1 MRDLALGAYTQKDL
15 TEKVNTIGDVTT
27 LKTEI
32 KTTAVGAINE
42 LKTNYERIKNS
53 IDTPTVNVLIDQ
65 KLDPVK
71 NSINSLQTQVNNY
84 TINYKQSND
93 PTSTINPTINYATF
107 LNTTTGVLWTCVDK
121 TKNKNRWIN
130 GNGEVAGA
138 LPSDPNLGGAGFGV
152 GIAPKEITDKY
163 NISPMLGTFTP
174 GHMNYGNYTDIH
186 GNVMV
191 WIPKLYIKT
200 SNVNGAPYYGLKVE
214 VSDTQTEGFWCHR
227 AFINNGKEIPGFF
240 IDKYL
245 ASNQGGILGSRR
257 NTVPLT
263 CDAKFN
269 SISIIPGVSEKIA
282 LGNKITE
289 DSDLN
294 LDDLKSVKNRES
306 SFIEVVKNRGPEFQ
320 ILTVFAYNYLIL
332 LSKCIYQNAYNTNNF
347 SNIEFAK
354 SRTDR
359 FTFIQG
365 MNTEQTAQ
373 NAIQAVH
380 NLDYKSAGYTDGTN
394 ILYRTGSVSDA
405 KLGKISH
412 NGHAC
417 GVIDL
422 VGGLFNLA
430 IGAMYGYIDDQN
442 YFGVIKENVNITD
455 LDLESLIDTNNYDET
470 TLLAEIIAYIN
481 SDSDTPLGYFKD
493 TGARYNNSAVRETS
507 EYRIDSCGI
516 PNLSTLQSSINNTT
530 RETFL
535 WRGNPAY
542 RDTLTFPIV
551 GSSFRKPYYS
561 SVHFDRDRIGSIEL
575 GTRCILLPD

>member
-42 LKTNYERIKNS
+42 LKTGYERIKNS
-53 IDTPTVNVLIDQ
+53 IDTDAANFLIDR

-84 TINYKQSND
+84 TINYKQPND
-93 PTSTINPTINYATF
+93 PTATINPTINSATF

-121 TKNKNRWIN
+121 TTNKNLWIN
-130 GNGEVAGA
+130 GSGEIVGA
-138 LPSDPNLGGAGFGV
+138 LPSDPNLGSVGFGV

-163 NISPMLGTFTP
+163 NMSPMLGTFTP
-174 GHMNYGNYTDIH
+174 GHMNYGNYTDTH

-200 SNVNGAPYYGLKVE
+200 SNVDAAPYNGLKVE
-214 VSDTQTEGFWCHR
+214 VSATQAAGFWCHR

-269 SISIIPGVSEKIA
+269 SISIIPGVSAKVA

-294 LDDLKSVKNRES
+294 LDDLKSVKNRQS
-306 SFIEVVKNRGPEFQ
+306 SFIEAVKNRGPEFQ

-332 LSKCIYQNAYNTNNF
+332 LSKCIYQNAYNSNNF
-347 SNIEFAK
+347 NNIEFAK

-359 FTFIQG
+359 FAFIQG
-365 MNTEQTAQ
+365 MNTMQTTQ
-373 NAIQAVH
+373 RDIQAVH
-380 NLDYKSAGYTDGTN
+380 NLDYKPAGYTDGTN
-394 ILYRTGSVSDA
+394 VLYRTGSVSDA

-417 GVIDL
+417 GVVDL
-422 VGGLFNLA
+422 VGGLFNFA
-430 IGAMYGYIDDQN
+430 IGAMYGYINDQN
-442 YFGVIKENVNITD
+442 YFGVIKESTNITD

-470 TLLAEIIAYIN
+470 TLPAEIITYIN
-481 SDSDTPLGYFKD
+481 SDSDSPLGYFKD
-493 TGARYNNSAVRETS
+493 TGARYNNASTRTTS

-516 PNLSTLQSSINNTT
+516 PKLNVLQSGVNNTS

-535 WRGNPAY
+535 WRGNPTY
-542 RDTLTFPIV
+542 RDTLTFPLV
-551 GSSFRKPYYS
+551 GSSFKKPYYS
-561 SVHFDRDRIGSIEL
+561 SVHFVGDVIGSIEH
-575 GTRCILLPD
+575 GTRCVLLPD

>member
-1 MRDLALGAYTQKDL
+1 MY
-15 TEKVNTIGDVTT
+15 
-27 LKTEI
+27 
-32 KTTAVGAINE
+32 
-42 LKTNYERIKNS
+42 
-53 IDTPTVNVLIDQ
+53 
-65 KLDPVK
+65 
-71 NSINSLQTQVNNY
+71 
-84 TINYKQSND
+84 
-93 PTSTINPTINYATF
+93 
-107 LNTTTGVLWTCVDK
+107 
-121 TKNKNRWIN
+121 
-130 GNGEVAGA
+130 
-138 LPSDPNLGGAGFGV
+138 
-152 GIAPKEITDKY
+152 
-163 NISPMLGTFTP
+163 PMLGTFTP
-174 GHMNYGNYTDIH
+174 GHMNYGNYTDTH

-200 SNVNGAPYYGLKVE
+200 SNVAAAPYYGLKVE
-214 VSDTQTEGFWCHR
+214 VSATQAGGFWCHR

-269 SISIIPGVSEKIA
+269 SISIIPGVSTKVA

-294 LDDLKSVKNRES
+294 LDDLKSVKNRIS
-306 SFIEVVKNRGPEFQ
+306 SFVEAVKNRGPEFQ

-359 FTFIQG
+359 FAFIQG
-365 MNTEQTAQ
+365 MNTMQTAQ
-373 NAIQAVH
+373 RDIQAVH

-417 GVIDL
+417 GVVDL

-430 IGAMYGYIDDQN
+430 IGAMYGYILDKN

-470 TLLAEIIAYIN
+470 TLPAEIITYIS
-481 SDSDTPLGYFKD
+481 SDSDSPLGYFKD
-493 TGARYNNSAVRETS
+493 TGARYNNASTRTTS

-516 PNLSTLQSSINNTT
+516 PNLNTLQSSINNTS
-530 RETFL
+530 RETFI
-535 WRGNPAY
+535 WRGNPTY
-542 RDTLTFPIV
+542 RDTLTFPLV

-561 SVHFDRDRIGSIEL
+561 SVHFVRDVIGNTEH

>member
-53 IDTPTVNVLIDQ
+53 IDAPTVNILIDQ

-71 NSINSLQTQVNNY
+71 NSINSLQTRVNNY
-84 TINYKQSND
+84 TINYKQPND
-93 PTSTINPTINYATF
+93 PTSTINPTINSATF
-107 LNTTTGVLWTCVDK
+107 LNTTTGVIWTCIDK
-121 TKNKNRWIN
+121 TTNKNRWIN

-138 LPSDPNLGGAGFGV
+138 LPSNPNLGSVGFGV

-163 NISPMLGTFTP
+163 NMSPMLGTFTP
-174 GHMNYGNYTDIH
+174 GHMNYGNYTDTR

-200 SNVNGAPYYGLKVE
+200 SNVNAAPYYGLKVE
-214 VSDTQTEGFWCHR
+214 VSTTQSNGFWCHR

-269 SISIIPGVSEKIA
+269 SISIIPGVSAKIA

-294 LDDLKSVKNRES
+294 LDDLKSVKNRLS

-347 SNIEFAK
+347 SNIGFAK

-359 FTFIQG
+359 FAFIQG
-365 MNTEQTAQ
+365 MNTMQSAQ
-373 NAIQAVH
+373 RDIQAVH

-430 IGAMYGYIDDQN
+430 IGAMYGYIEDKN
-442 YFGVIKENVNITD
+442 YFGVIKESTNITN
-455 LDLESLIDTNNYDET
+455 LDLESLVDTNNYDET
-470 TLLAEIIAYIN
+470 TLPAEIITYIN
-481 SDSDTPLGYFKD
+481 SDSDSPLGYFKD
-493 TGARYNNSAVRETS
+493 TGARYNNASTRTTS

-516 PNLSTLQSSINNTT
+516 PNLSTLQSSINNTS

-542 RDTLTFPIV
+542 RDTLTFPLV
-551 GSSFRKPYYS
+551 GSGFRKPYYS
-561 SVHFDRDRIGSIEL
+561 SVHFVRDVIGNTEH

>member
-15 TEKVNTIGDVTT
+15 TEKVNTIGDVNT

-53 IDTPTVNVLIDQ
+53 IDAPTVNVLIDR

-71 NSINSLQTQVNNY
+71 NGINSLQTQVNNY
-84 TINYKQSND
+84 TINYKQPND

-121 TKNKNRWIN
+121 TTNKNLWIN
-130 GNGEVAGA
+130 GSGENVGA
-138 LPSDPNLGGAGFGV
+138 LPSDPNLGSVGFGV

-163 NISPMLGTFTP
+163 NMSPMLGTFTL
-174 GHMNYGNYTDIH
+174 GHMNYGNYMDTH

-200 SNVNGAPYYGLKVE
+200 SNVNSAPYYGLKVE

-263 CDAKFN
+263 CDTKFN

-306 SFIEVVKNRGPEFQ
+306 SFIEAVKNRGPEFQ

-354 SRTDR
+354 SKADR
-359 FTFIQG
+359 FAFIQG
-365 MNTEQTAQ
+365 MNTGQTAQ
-373 NAIQAVH
+373 SDIQAVH

-430 IGAMYGYIDDQN
+430 IGAMYGYINDQN

-470 TLLAEIIAYIN
+470 TLPAEIIAYIN

-493 TGARYNNSAVRETS
+493 TGARYNNSSVRDTS

-516 PNLSTLQSSINNTT
+516 PNLSVLQSSINNTT

-535 WRGNPAY
+535 WRGNPTY

-551 GSSFRKPYYS
+551 GSSFKKPYYS

>member
-1 MRDLALGAYTQKDL
+1 M
-15 TEKVNTIGDVTT
+15 
-27 LKTEI
+27 
-32 KTTAVGAINE
+32 
-42 LKTNYERIKNS
+42 
-53 IDTPTVNVLIDQ
+53 
-65 KLDPVK
+65 
-71 NSINSLQTQVNNY
+71 
-84 TINYKQSND
+84 
-93 PTSTINPTINYATF
+93 
-107 LNTTTGVLWTCVDK
+107 
-121 TKNKNRWIN
+121 
-130 GNGEVAGA
+130 
-138 LPSDPNLGGAGFGV
+138 
-152 GIAPKEITDKY
+152 
-163 NISPMLGTFTP
+163 SPMLGTFTP
-174 GHMNYGNYTDIH
+174 GHMNYGNYTDTH

-200 SNVNGAPYYGLKVE
+200 SNVDAAPYYGLKVE
-214 VSDTQTEGFWCHR
+214 VSATQAAGFWCHR

-269 SISIIPGVSEKIA
+269 SISIIPGVSAKIA

-294 LDDLKSVKNRES
+294 LDDLKSVKNRLS
-306 SFIEVVKNRGPEFQ
+306 SFIEAVKNRGPEFQ

-359 FTFIQG
+359 FAFIQG
-365 MNTEQTAQ
+365 MNTMQSAQ
-373 NAIQAVH
+373 RDIQAVH

-394 ILYRTGSVSDA
+394 VLYRTGSVSDS
-405 KLGKISH
+405 KMGKISH

-417 GVIDL
+417 GVVDL

-430 IGAMYGYIDDQN
+430 IGAMYGYILDRS
-442 YFGVIKENVNITD
+442 YFGVIKESTNITD
-455 LDLESLIDTNNYDET
+455 LDLESLVDTNNYDET
-470 TLLAEIIAYIN
+470 TLPAEIITYIN
-481 SDSDTPLGYFKD
+481 SDSDSPLGYFKD
-493 TGARYNNSAVRETS
+493 TGAKYNNASTRTTS

-516 PNLSTLQSSINNTT
+516 PNLSTLQSSINNTS

-535 WRGNPAY
+535 WRGNPTY
-542 RDTLTFPIV
+542 RDTLIFPLV

-561 SVHFDRDRIGSIEL
+561 SVHFVKDAIGNTEH

>member
-1 MRDLALGAYTQKDL
+1 MRDLTLGAYTQKDL

-32 KTTAVGAINE
+32 KTTTVGAINE

-53 IDTPTVNVLIDQ
+53 IDAPTVNVLIDQ

-71 NSINSLQTQVNNY
+71 NSINSLQTRVNNY
-84 TINYKQSND
+84 TINYKQPND
-93 PTSTINPTINYATF
+93 PTASINPTINYATF
-107 LNTTTGVLWTCVDK
+107 LNTTTGVIWTCIDK

-138 LPSDPNLGGAGFGV
+138 LPSNPNLGSVGFGV

-163 NISPMLGTFTP
+163 NMSPMLGTFTP
-174 GHMNYGNYTDIH
+174 GHMNYGNYTDTH

-214 VSDTQTEGFWCHR
+214 VSKTQTNGFWCHR

-257 NTVPLT
+257 NAVPLT
-263 CDAKFN
+263 CDTKFN
-269 SISIIPGVSEKIA
+269 SISIIPGVSAKIA

-294 LDDLKSVKNRES
+294 LDDLKSVKNRIS
-306 SFIEVVKNRGPEFQ
+306 SFIEAVKNRGPEFQ

-359 FTFIQG
+359 FAFIQG
-365 MNTEQTAQ
+365 MNTQQTAQ
-373 NAIQAVH
+373 RDIQAVH

-422 VGGLFNLA
+422 VGGLFNLS
-430 IGAMYGYIDDQN
+430 IGAIYGYILDKN
-442 YFGVIKENVNITD
+442 YFGVIKENVNITN
-455 LDLESLIDTNNYDET
+455 LDLESLVDTNNYDET
-470 TLLAEIIAYIN
+470 TLPAEIITYIN
-481 SDSDTPLGYFKD
+481 SDSDSPLGYFKN
-493 TGARYNNSAVRETS
+493 TGARYNNSAVRNTS

-516 PNLSTLQSSINNTT
+516 PNLSTLQSSINNTS

-535 WRGNPAY
+535 WRGNPTY
-542 RDTLTFPIV
+542 KDTLTFPLV
-551 GSSFRKPYYS
+551 GSGFRKPYYS
-561 SVHFDRDRIGSIEL
+561 SVHFVRDVIGNAEH

>member
-1 MRDLALGAYTQKDL
+1 M
-15 TEKVNTIGDVTT
+15 
-27 LKTEI
+27 
-32 KTTAVGAINE
+32 
-42 LKTNYERIKNS
+42 
-53 IDTPTVNVLIDQ
+53 
-65 KLDPVK
+65 
-71 NSINSLQTQVNNY
+71 
-84 TINYKQSND
+84 
-93 PTSTINPTINYATF
+93 
-107 LNTTTGVLWTCVDK
+107 
-121 TKNKNRWIN
+121 
-130 GNGEVAGA
+130 
-138 LPSDPNLGGAGFGV
+138 
-152 GIAPKEITDKY
+152 
-163 NISPMLGTFTP
+163 SPMLGTFTP
-174 GHMNYGNYTDIH
+174 GHMNYGNYTDAH

-200 SNVNGAPYYGLKVE
+200 SNVAAAPYYGLKVE
-214 VSDTQTEGFWCHR
+214 VSATQAAGFWCHR

-263 CDAKFN
+263 GGAKFN
-269 SISIIPGVSEKIA
+269 SISIIPGVSAKVA

-294 LDDLKSVKNRES
+294 LDDLKSVKNRPS

-359 FTFIQG
+359 FAFIQG
-365 MNTEQTAQ
+365 MNTMQSAQ
-373 NAIQAVH
+373 RDIQAVH
-380 NLDYKSAGYTDGTN
+380 NLDYKPAGYTDGTN

-417 GVIDL
+417 GVVDL

-430 IGAMYGYIDDQN
+430 IGAMYGYILDKN
-442 YFGVIKENVNITD
+442 YFGVIKENVNITN
-455 LDLESLIDTNNYDET
+455 LDLESLVDTNNYDET
-470 TLLAEIIAYIN
+470 TLPAEIITYIN
-481 SDSDTPLGYFKD
+481 SDSDSPLGYFKD
-493 TGARYNNSAVRETS
+493 TGARYNNSAVRNTS

-516 PNLSTLQSSINNTT
+516 PNLNTLQSSINNTS

-535 WRGNPAY
+535 WRGNPTY
-542 RDTLTFPIV
+542 KDTLTFPIV
-551 GSSFRKPYYS
+551 GSGFRKPYYS
-561 SVHFDRDRIGSIEL
+561 SVHFDKDRISSEEL
-575 GTRCILLPD
+575 GARCILLPD

>member
-15 TEKVNTIGDVTT
+15 TEKVNTIGDVNT

-53 IDTPTVNVLIDQ
+53 IDAPTVNVLIDR

-71 NSINSLQTQVNNY
+71 NGINSLQTQVNNY
-84 TINYKQSND
+84 TINYKQPND

-121 TKNKNRWIN
+121 TTNKNLWIN
-130 GNGEVAGA
+130 GSGEIVGA
-138 LPSDPNLGGAGFGV
+138 LPSDPNLGSVGFGV
-152 GIAPKEITDKY
+152 GIAPKEIINKY
-163 NISPMLGTFTP
+163 NMSPMSGTFTR
-174 GHMNYGNYTDIH
+174 GHMNYGNYTDTH

-200 SNVNGAPYYGLKVE
+200 SNVDAAPYYGLKVE

-245 ASNQGGILGSRR
+245 TSNQGGILGSRR

-306 SFIEVVKNRGPEFQ
+306 SFIEAVKNRGPEFQ

-359 FTFIQG
+359 FAFIQG

-373 NAIQAVH
+373 SDIQAVH
-380 NLDYKSAGYTDGTN
+380 NLDYKTAGYTDGTN

-405 KLGKISH
+405 NLGKISH

-455 LDLESLIDTNNYDET
+455 LDLESLVDINNYDET
-470 TLLAEIIAYIN
+470 TLPAEIIAYIN

-493 TGARYNNSAVRETS
+493 TGARFNNSSVRNTS

-516 PNLSTLQSSINNTT
+516 PNLSVLQSSINNTS

-535 WRGNPAY
+535 WRGNPTY

-551 GSSFRKPYYS
+551 GSSFKTPYYS
-561 SVHFDRDRIGSIEL
+561 SVHFDRDSIGSIEL
-575 GTRCILLPD
+575 GTRCVLLPD

>member
-42 LKTNYERIKNS
+42 LKTSYERIKNS
-53 IDTPTVNVLIDQ
+53 IDEPTVNVLIDR

-107 LNTTTGVLWTCVDK
+107 LNTTTGVLWTCIDK
-121 TKNKNRWIN
+121 TTNKNFWID
-130 GNGEVAGA
+130 GSGKIVGA
-138 LPSDPNLGGAGFGV
+138 LPSDPNLGSVGFGV

-163 NISPMLGTFTP
+163 NMSPMLGTFTP
-174 GHMNYGNYTDIH
+174 GHMNYGNYTDTH

-214 VSDTQTEGFWCHR
+214 VSNTQTEGFWCHR

-354 SRTDR
+354 SRADR
-359 FTFIQG
+359 FAFIQG
-365 MNTEQTAQ
+365 MNTKQTAQ

-394 ILYRTGSVSDA
+394 ILYRTGSVSDD

-470 TLLAEIIAYIN
+470 TLPAEIIAYIN

-493 TGARYNNSAVRETS
+493 TGDRYNNSAIRETS

-516 PNLSTLQSSINNTT
+516 PNLNTLQSSVNNTT

-561 SVHFDRDRIGSIEL
+561 SVHFDRDGIGSIEL

>member
-15 TEKVNTIGDVTT
+15 TEKVNTIGDVNT

-53 IDTPTVNVLIDQ
+53 IDAPTVNVLIDR

-71 NSINSLQTQVNNY
+71 NGINSLQTQVNNY
-84 TINYKQSND
+84 TINYKQPND

-121 TKNKNRWIN
+121 TTNKNLWIN
-130 GNGEVAGA
+130 GSGEIVGSI
-138 LPSDPNLGGAGFGV
+138 PSDPNLGSVGFGV
-152 GIAPKEITDKY
+152 GIAPKEITNKY
-163 NISPMLGTFTP
+163 NMTPMLGTFTP
-174 GHMNYGNYTDIH
+174 GHMNYGNYTDTH
-186 GNVMV
+186 DNVMV
-191 WIPKLYIKT
+191 WVPKLYIKT

-269 SISIIPGVSEKIA
+269 SVSIIPGVSEKIA

-306 SFIEVVKNRGPEFQ
+306 SFIEAVKNRGPEFQ

-359 FTFIQG
+359 FAFIQG

-373 NAIQAVH
+373 SDIQAVH
-380 NLDYKSAGYTDGTN
+380 NLDYKTAGYTDGIN

-405 KLGKISH
+405 NLGKISH

-455 LDLESLIDTNNYDET
+455 LDLESLIDTSNYDET
-470 TLLAEIIAYIN
+470 TLPAEIIAYIN
-481 SDSDTPLGYFKD
+481 SDSNTPLGYFKD
-493 TGARYNNSAVRETS
+493 TGARYNNSAVRNTS

-516 PNLSTLQSSINNTT
+516 PNLNTLQSSINNTS

-535 WRGNPAY
+535 WRGNPTY

>member
-27 LKTEI
+27 LTTEI

-42 LKTNYERIKNS
+42 LKTGYERIKNS
-53 IDTPTVNVLIDQ
+53 IDAPTANVLIDQ

-71 NSINSLQTQVNNY
+71 NGVNSLQTQVNNY
-84 TINYKQSND
+84 TINYKQPNN
-93 PTSTINPTINYATF
+93 PTANINPTINYATF
-107 LNTTTGVLWTCVDK
+107 LNTTTGVLWTCADK
-121 TKNKNRWIN
+121 TKNKNLWIN
-130 GNGEVAGA
+130 GNGEIVGA
-138 LPSDPNLGGAGFGV
+138 LPSNPNLGGVSFGV
-152 GIAPKEITDKY
+152 GIAPTEITNKY
-163 NISPMLGTFTP
+163 NMSPMLGTFTP
-174 GHMNYGNYTDIH
+174 GHMNYGNYTDTH

-214 VSDTQTEGFWCHR
+214 VSNTQTAGFWCHR

-263 CDAKFN
+263 CDVKFN
-269 SISIIPGVSEKIA
+269 SVSIIPGVTEKIA

-354 SRTDR
+354 SRTGG
-359 FTFIQG
+359 FAFIQG

-373 NAIQAVH
+373 NAIQAIH
-380 NLDYKSAGYTDGTN
+380 NLDYKPAGYTDGTN

-430 IGAMYGYIDDQN
+430 IGAMYGYISDNN
-442 YFGVIKENVNITD
+442 YFGVIKESVNITD
-455 LDLESLIDTNNYDET
+455 LDLESLVDINNYDET
-470 TLLAEIIAYIN
+470 TLPAEIITYIN
-481 SDSDTPLGYFKD
+481 SDSDSPLGYFKD
-493 TGARYNNSAVRETS
+493 TGARYNNSAIRTTS

-516 PNLSTLQSSINNTT
+516 PKLDVLQSSINNTS
-530 RETFL
+530 RETFK
-535 WRGNPAY
+535 WRGNPTY

-551 GSSFRKPYYS
+551 GSSFKKPYYS
-561 SVHFDRDRIGSIEL
+561 SIHFDRDRIGSVEL

>member
-1 MRDLALGAYTQKDL
+1 M
-15 TEKVNTIGDVTT
+15 
-27 LKTEI
+27 
-32 KTTAVGAINE
+32 
-42 LKTNYERIKNS
+42 
-53 IDTPTVNVLIDQ
+53 
-65 KLDPVK
+65 
-71 NSINSLQTQVNNY
+71 
-84 TINYKQSND
+84 
-93 PTSTINPTINYATF
+93 
-107 LNTTTGVLWTCVDK
+107 
-121 TKNKNRWIN
+121 
-130 GNGEVAGA
+130 
-138 LPSDPNLGGAGFGV
+138 
-152 GIAPKEITDKY
+152 
-163 NISPMLGTFTP
+163 SPMLGTFTP
-174 GHMNYGNYTDIH
+174 GHMNYGNYTDTH

-200 SNVNGAPYYGLKVE
+200 SNVAAAPYYGLKVE
-214 VSDTQTEGFWCHR
+214 VSATQAGGFWCHR

-269 SISIIPGVSEKIA
+269 SISIIPGVSAKVA

-294 LDDLKSVKNRES
+294 LADLKSVKNRLS
-306 SFIEVVKNRGPEFQ
+306 SFVEAVKNRGPEFQ

-359 FTFIQG
+359 FAFIQG
-365 MNTEQTAQ
+365 MNTMQTAQ
-373 NAIQAVH
+373 RDIQAVH

-417 GVIDL
+417 GVVDL

-430 IGAMYGYIDDQN
+430 IGAMYGYILDKN

-470 TLLAEIIAYIN
+470 TLPAEIITYIN
-481 SDSDTPLGYFKD
+481 SDSDSPLGYFKD
-493 TGARYNNSAVRETS
+493 TGARYNNASTRTTS

-516 PNLSTLQSSINNTT
+516 PNLNTLQSSINNTS
-530 RETFL
+530 RETFI
-535 WRGNPAY
+535 WRGNPTY
-542 RDTLTFPIV
+542 RDTLTFPLV

-561 SVHFDRDRIGSIEL
+561 SVHFVRDVIGNTEY

>member
-42 LKTNYERIKNS
+42 LKTSYERIKNS
-53 IDTPTVNVLIDQ
+53 IDAPTTNVLIDR

-71 NSINSLQTQVNNY
+71 TGINSLQTQVNNY
-84 TINYKQSND
+84 TINYKQPND

-121 TKNKNRWIN
+121 TTNKNLWIN
-130 GNGEVAGA
+130 GSGEISGD
-138 LPSDPNLGGAGFGV
+138 LPNDPNLGSVGFGV

-163 NISPMLGTFTP
+163 NMSPMLGTFTL
-174 GHMNYGNYTDIH
+174 GHMNYGNYMDTH

-200 SNVNGAPYYGLKVE
+200 SNVNSAPYYGLKVE

-263 CDAKFN
+263 CDTKFN

-306 SFIEVVKNRGPEFQ
+306 SFIEAVKNRGPEFQ

-354 SRTDR
+354 SKADR
-359 FTFIQG
+359 FAFIQG
-365 MNTEQTAQ
+365 MNTGQTAQ
-373 NAIQAVH
+373 SDIQAVH

-430 IGAMYGYIDDQN
+430 IGAMYGYINDQN

-470 TLLAEIIAYIN
+470 TLPAEIIAYIN

-493 TGARYNNSAVRETS
+493 TGARYNNSSVRDTS

-516 PNLSTLQSSINNTT
+516 PNLSVLQSSINNTT

-535 WRGNPAY
+535 WRGNPTY

-551 GSSFRKPYYS
+551 GSSFKKPYYS

>member
-1 MRDLALGAYTQKDL
+1 MKDLTLGAYTQKDL

-53 IDTPTVNVLIDQ
+53 IDAPTVNILIDR

-71 NSINSLQTQVNNY
+71 NGINSLQTQVNNY
-84 TINYKQSND
+84 TINYKQPND

-121 TKNKNRWIN
+121 TTNKNLWIN
-130 GNGEVAGA
+130 GSGEIVGDI
-138 LPSDPNLGGAGFGV
+138 PSDPNLGSVGFGV

-163 NISPMLGTFTP
+163 NMNPMSGTFTP
-174 GHMNYGNYTDIH
+174 GHMNYGNYMDTH

-269 SISIIPGVSEKIA
+269 SVSIIPGVSEKIA

-294 LDDLKSVKNRES
+294 LDDLKSVKNRQS

-347 SNIEFAK
+347 GNIEFAK

-359 FTFIQG
+359 FAFIQG

-373 NAIQAVH
+373 STIQTVH

-405 KLGKISH
+405 NLGKISH

-442 YFGVIKENVNITD
+442 YFGVIKENINITD
-455 LDLESLIDTNNYDET
+455 LDLESLIDTNYYDET
-470 TLLAEIIAYIN
+470 TLPAEIIAYIN
-481 SDSDTPLGYFKD
+481 SDSNTPLGYFKD

-516 PNLSTLQSSINNTT
+516 PNLSALQSGVNNTS

-535 WRGNPAY
+535 WRGNPTY

-551 GSSFRKPYYS
+551 GSSFRKTYYS

-575 GTRCILLPD
+575 GTRCVLLPD

>member
-1 MRDLALGAYTQKDL
+1 M
-15 TEKVNTIGDVTT
+15 
-27 LKTEI
+27 
-32 KTTAVGAINE
+32 
-42 LKTNYERIKNS
+42 
-53 IDTPTVNVLIDQ
+53 
-65 KLDPVK
+65 
-71 NSINSLQTQVNNY
+71 
-84 TINYKQSND
+84 
-93 PTSTINPTINYATF
+93 
-107 LNTTTGVLWTCVDK
+107 
-121 TKNKNRWIN
+121 
-130 GNGEVAGA
+130 
-138 LPSDPNLGGAGFGV
+138 
-152 GIAPKEITDKY
+152 
-163 NISPMLGTFTP
+163 SPMLGTFTP
-174 GHMNYGNYTDIH
+174 GHMNYGNYTDTH

-200 SNVNGAPYYGLKVE
+200 SNVAAAPYYGLKVE
-214 VSDTQTEGFWCHR
+214 VSATQAGGFWCHR

-269 SISIIPGVSEKIA
+269 SISIIPGVSAKVA

-294 LDDLKSVKNRES
+294 LADLKSVKNRLS
-306 SFIEVVKNRGPEFQ
+306 SFVEAVKNRGPEFQ

-359 FTFIQG
+359 FAFIQG
-365 MNTEQTAQ
+365 MNTMQTAQ
-373 NAIQAVH
+373 RDIQAVH

-417 GVIDL
+417 GVVDL

-430 IGAMYGYIDDQN
+430 IGAMYGYILDKN

-470 TLLAEIIAYIN
+470 TLPAEIITYIN
-481 SDSDTPLGYFKD
+481 SDSDSPLGYFKD
-493 TGARYNNSAVRETS
+493 TGARYNNASTRTTS

-516 PNLSTLQSSINNTT
+516 PNLNTLQSSINNTS
-530 RETFL
+530 RETFI
-535 WRGNPAY
+535 WRGNPTY
-542 RDTLTFPIV
+542 RDTLTFPLV

-561 SVHFDRDRIGSIEL
+561 SVHFVRDVIGNTEH

>member
-42 LKTNYERIKNS
+42 LKTGYERIKNS
-53 IDTPTVNVLIDQ
+53 IDEPTVNVLIDR

-71 NSINSLQTQVNNY
+71 TDINSLRTQVNNY
-84 TINYKQSND
+84 TINYKQPKD
-93 PTSTINPTINYATF
+93 PTAAINPTINYATF

-121 TKNKNRWIN
+121 TQNRNLWIN
-130 GNGEVAGA
+130 GSGEIVGA
-138 LPSDPNLGGAGFGV
+138 LPNNPNLGSVGFGV

-163 NISPMLGTFTP
+163 NMRPMLGTFTP
-174 GHMNYGNYTDIH
+174 GHMNYGNYTDTH

-214 VSDTQTEGFWCHR
+214 VSNTQAAGFWCHR

-245 ASNQGGILGSRR
+245 ASNQGGVLGSRR

-269 SISIIPGVSEKIA
+269 SISIIPGVTEKIA

-347 SNIEFAK
+347 SNIGFAE

-359 FTFIQG
+359 FAFIQG
-365 MNTEQTAQ
+365 MNTNQTAQ
-373 NAIQAVH
+373 NTIQAIH
-380 NLDYKSAGYTDGTN
+380 NLDYKPAGYTDGAN

-412 NGHAC
+412 NGHSC

-430 IGAMYGYIDDQN
+430 IGAMYGYISDNN
-442 YFGVIKENVNITD
+442 YFGVIKESVNITD
-455 LDLESLIDTNNYDET
+455 LDLESLVDTNNYDET
-470 TLLAEIIAYIN
+470 TLPAEIITYIN
-481 SDSDTPLGYFKD
+481 SDSNSPLGYFKD
-493 TGARYNNSAVRETS
+493 AGARYNNSAVRATS

-516 PNLSTLQSSINNTT
+516 PKLDVLQSGVNDTS

-535 WRGNPAY
+535 WRGNPTY

-561 SVHFDRDRIGSIEL
+561 SIHFDRDMIGSIEL

>member
-1 MRDLALGAYTQKDL
+1 MY
-15 TEKVNTIGDVTT
+15 
-27 LKTEI
+27 
-32 KTTAVGAINE
+32 
-42 LKTNYERIKNS
+42 
-53 IDTPTVNVLIDQ
+53 
-65 KLDPVK
+65 
-71 NSINSLQTQVNNY
+71 
-84 TINYKQSND
+84 
-93 PTSTINPTINYATF
+93 
-107 LNTTTGVLWTCVDK
+107 
-121 TKNKNRWIN
+121 
-130 GNGEVAGA
+130 
-138 LPSDPNLGGAGFGV
+138 
-152 GIAPKEITDKY
+152 
-163 NISPMLGTFTP
+163 PMLGTFTP
-174 GHMNYGNYTDIH
+174 GHMNYGNYTDTH

-200 SNVNGAPYYGLKVE
+200 SNVDAAPYYGLKVE
-214 VSDTQTEGFWCHR
+214 VSATQAEGFWCHR

-269 SISIIPGVSEKIA
+269 SISIIPGVSAKVA

-294 LDDLKSVKNRES
+294 LDDLKSVKNRLS

-359 FTFIQG
+359 FAFIQG
-365 MNTEQTAQ
+365 MNTMQSAQ
-373 NAIQAVH
+373 RDIQAVH

-417 GVIDL
+417 GVVDL

-430 IGAMYGYIDDQN
+430 IGAMYGYILDKN
-442 YFGVIKENVNITD
+442 YFGVIKESTNITD
-455 LDLESLIDTNNYDET
+455 LDLESLVDTNNYDET
-470 TLLAEIIAYIN
+470 TLPAEIITYIN
-481 SDSDTPLGYFKD
+481 SDSDSPLGYFKD
-493 TGARYNNSAVRETS
+493 TGARYNNASTRTTS

-516 PNLSTLQSSINNTT
+516 PNLNTLQSSINNTS
-530 RETFL
+530 RETFM
-535 WRGNPAY
+535 WRGNPTY
-542 RDTLTFPIV
+542 RDTLTFPLV

-561 SVHFDRDRIGSIEL
+561 SVHFVRDAIGNTEH

>member
-107 LNTTTGVLWTCVDK
+107 LNTTTGVIWTCIDK

-130 GNGEVAGA
+130 GNGEVVGA
-138 LPSDPNLGGAGFGV
+138 LPSDPNLGSVGFGV

-163 NISPMLGTFTP
+163 NMSPMLGTFTP
-174 GHMNYGNYTDIH
+174 GHMNYGNYTDTH

-214 VSDTQTEGFWCHR
+214 VSDTQTNGFWCHR

-359 FTFIQG
+359 FAFIQG

-430 IGAMYGYIDDQN
+430 IGAMYGYIEDKN
-442 YFGVIKENVNITD
+442 YFGVIKENVNIID

-470 TLLAEIIAYIN
+470 TLPAEIIAYIN

-493 TGARYNNSAVRETS
+493 TGARYNNSSVRDTS

-516 PNLSTLQSSINNTT
+516 PNLSALQSSINNTT

-535 WRGNPAY
+535 WRGNPTY
-542 RDTLTFPIV
+542 SDTLTFPIV

>member
-15 TEKVNTIGDVTT
+15 TEKVNTIGDVNT

-53 IDTPTVNVLIDQ
+53 IDAPTVNVLIDR

-71 NSINSLQTQVNNY
+71 NGINSLQTQVNNY
-84 TINYKQSND
+84 TINYKQPND

-121 TKNKNRWIN
+121 TTNKNLWIN
-130 GNGEVAGA
+130 GSGENVGA
-138 LPSDPNLGGAGFGV
+138 LPSDPNLGSVGFGV
-152 GIAPKEITDKY
+152 GIAPKEITNKY
-163 NISPMLGTFTP
+163 NMSPMLGTFIP
-174 GHMNYGNYTDIH
+174 GHINYGNYTDTH

-263 CDAKFN
+263 CDTKFN

-306 SFIEVVKNRGPEFQ
+306 SFIEAVKNRGPEFQ

-354 SRTDR
+354 SRADR
-359 FTFIQG
+359 FAFIQG

-430 IGAMYGYIDDQN
+430 IGAMYGYINDQN

-470 TLLAEIIAYIN
+470 TLPAEIIAYIN

-493 TGARYNNSAVRETS
+493 TGARYNNSSVRDTS

-516 PNLSTLQSSINNTT
+516 PNLSVLQSSINNTT

-535 WRGNPAY
+535 WRGNPTY

-551 GSSFRKPYYS
+551 GSSFKKPYYS